1 MNHDAKY
8 LMMVVTSHVVPS
20 PTTNTSPFRT
30 LMPCSSLLLTGS
42 LLGGLG
48 DLTAGFLGL
57 GHALDDTHSNGLN
70 VLVSKD
76 TSY

>member
-1 MNHDAKY
+1 M
-8 LMMVVTSHVVPS
+8 S
-20 PTTNTSPFRT
+20 
-30 LMPCSSLLLTGS
+30 CSSLLLTSS

-76 TSY
+76 ASY

>member
-1 MNHDAKY
+1 MNHDAKC

-20 PTTNTSPFRT
+20 PNANTSPSWTF
-30 LMPCSSLLLTGS
+30 MSCSSLLLTSG
-42 LLGGLG
+42 LLGSLG

-70 VLVSKD
+70 MLVSKD
-76 TSY
+76 ASY